1 MAGFKLETPEGAPP
15 DRRRRRQ
22 HRAGKRVA
30 VLQPVQAVL
39 GLEVDA
45 EVQAPKD
52 APRTGPAVAGSR
64 EARAVRDRSHAI
76 GAN

>member
-22 HRAGKRVA
+22 HRAGNWVA

-45 EVQAPKD
+45 EVQSPKD
-52 APRTGPAVAGSR
+52 PLRTGPAVAGNR
-64 EARAVRDRSHAI
+64 EGRSIRDRSHAI